1 MSAPDAEP
9 AILRA
14 AWPAPPGVVA
24 FTTLRRGAGVSAPP
38 FDDFNLGAHCGDDPA
53 AVARNRAELERR
65 FGLPG
70 PPCWLRQVHGTAVQR
85 WDRPGPSPARVA
97 GPRADLAQHGPGQ
110 AAGSGARGRLEAGA
124 GDLEAGSLGDAGPP
138 DRAVAPEADGSVT
151 ADPGTVLAVLTADC
165 LPVVL
170 AAADGSEVAAVHAGW
185 RGLAAGVL
193 EAALAELRTPA
204 GAVRAWLGPA
214 AGPRAYEVDAAVREA
229 FLAVEG
235 RAAEAFV
242 ATRPGHWFADLYA
255 LARMRLAA
263 AGMAPG
269 DIHGGAECT
278 ISDPA
283 RFFSHRR
290 DGRGGRMAT
299 VVYRAR

>member
-1 MSAPDAEP
+1 M
-9 AILRA
+9 
-14 AWPAPPGVVA
+14 
-24 FTTLRRGAGVSAPP
+24 RRGAGVSAPP

-70 PPCWLRQVHGTAVQR
+70 PPCWLRQVHGIAVQR
-85 WDRPGPSPARVA
+85 WDRPVQSPARFD
-97 GPRADLAQHGPGQ
+97 GPGADLAPHAPGQ
-110 AAGSGARGRLEAGA
+110 AAGPAAGGRPEGGAAGVELGVFGA
-124 GDLEAGSLGDAGPP
+124 GGPP
-138 DRAVAPEADGSVT
+138 DRAAAPEADASVT

-193 EAALAELRTPA
+193 EATLAELRAPA
-204 GAVRAWLGPA
+204 SAVRAWLGPA
-214 AGPRAYEVDAAVREA
+214 AGPRAYEVDAAVRDA
-229 FLAVEG
+229 FFAADG

-255 LARMRLAA
+255 LARMRLTA
-263 AGMAPG
+263 AGMSSG
-269 DIHGGAECT
+269 EIHGGGECT
-278 ISDPA
+278 ITDRD

-299 VVYRAR
+299 VVYRER